1 MDKVTHSLSDALCFR
16 FSTKANQH
24 LDKSGYGISRFDRLL
39 WQRVP
44 TRMLSVA
51 MTDDMAL
58 KAWFLDAVLPLEGA
72 LVRFIASN
80 CGHSHDVADIRQEVY
95 ERALCAARE
104 ALPASTRNYLFTI
117 ARNVL
122 IDRARRAKI
131 VSFEQVSNLEVVGY
145 AADLGATDRHLDAR
159 DQLRR
164 AMAGLDNLPPRCRD
178 VVRLRKVE
186 GLGVQETAR
195 KLGISHHTV
204 ERQLTLGMRA
214 LTDFML
220 GGDGR
225 IKRADHRARQWKTR
239 R

>member
-1 MDKVTHSLSDALCFR
+1 
-16 FSTKANQH
+16 
-24 LDKSGYGISRFDRLL
+24 
-39 WQRVP
+39 
-44 TRMLSVA
+44 
-51 MTDDMAL
+51 MTDDVAL
-58 KAWFLDAVLPLEGA
+58 KSWFLEAVLPLEGA
-72 LVRFIASN
+72 LVRFIARN
-80 CGHSHDVADIRQEVY
+80 CGHSDDVADIRQEVY
-95 ERALCAARE
+95 ERALRAAHA
-104 ALPASTRNYLFTI
+104 ALPGSTRQYLFTI

-131 VSFEQVSNLEVVGY
+131 VSFEQISNLEDTGY
-145 AADLGATDRHLDAR
+145 SADLTATDRHLDAR

-164 AMAGLDNLPPRCRD
+164 AMAGLDHLPPRCRA

-186 GLGVQETAR
+186 GLSVRETAAR
-195 KLGISHHTV
+195 LGVSHHTV

-225 IKRADHRARQWKTR
+225 IKRADHRAEQWKTR